1 MSFGHIGVVV
11 ATDSLH
17 LSCFFILIDS
27 VISSVPQCDVVE
39 INLPTV
45 SNMHAV
51 CQRFLASKQKC
62 RVSSTPHEVIRIK
75 KQDKCKLATT
85 TPM

>member
-11 ATDSLH
+11 ATDNSLH

-62 RVSSTPHEVIRIK
+62 RVSSTPHEVYELGW
-75 KQDKCKLATT
+75 LAWLAWLVQK
-85 TPM
+85 